1 MRAAHPFHKTGW
13 RLLATAGL
21 AALAAPAMAQAP
33 NRPSDVAAGAPFDIS
48 VTVYRNPNRGEG
60 GFDLDNLE
68 GFALITELRRVALTP
83 GEHRLRFEGVAD
95 GIEPASAIVSGLPSG
110 VVEKNRDA
118 ALLSPAALVEFAQAQ
133 SGRVIFARTN
143 PATGLTARV
152 EGTIRSAA
160 DGGVVFETPQGI
172 EALRCS
178 GLSET
183 FDFEAS
189 TTGLSPLPTLSVIT
203 RVTQPVEAVV
213 QLSYLARGFDWSAD
227 YVVNMGVGTGKLDLG
242 AWVTLANGNGTGFK
256 DARVQIVAGRL
267 NRETGEIEP
276 IDIGRPIIAQCWPQG
291 STSDSPAPIHIER
304 AFPLG
309 FDPQLYADAMPSP
322 APMAVMAGRAMDKLE
337 NVVVTASKRVEQEAL
352 GDLKLYRVP
361 DRTTVASR
369 QSKQVRMLD
378 KAGVPVTKIYEAD
391 LYAND
396 DIDYEPMTVLLRT
409 RNDAKSNLGV
419 PLPSGRVS
427 VFETAGR
434 GAVAQRLLAAETDLR
449 DIAVDEETELRLAE
463 SPDVQ
468 IRQVT
473 ETREVAGPPRPAL
486 SFLPGANRRSPIDET
501 TRIEVTNARPFAIQA
516 EIRLQ
521 LDDGQTLVR
530 ADRPAAQKNGR
541 PIFRVTIPANG
552 SLQIWYQTSKQ

>member
-1 MRAAHPFHKTGW
+1 MRAAHPKG
-13 RLLATAGL
+13 LLIAAGL
-21 AALAAPAMAQAP
+21 AALAAPAMAQA
-33 NRPSDVAAGAPFDIS
+33 RDTLAGPPVDIS
-48 VTVYRNPNRGEG
+48 VTVYRDPNRGEG

-68 GFALITELRRVALTP
+68 GFALITETRRVVLAP
-83 GEHRLRFEGVAD
+83 GDHRLRFEGVAD
-95 GIEPASAIVSGLPSG
+95 GIEPASAIVTGLPSG

-118 ALLSPAALVEFAQAQ
+118 ALLSPAALVELAQAQ
-133 SGRVIFARTN
+133 NGRVVFARTN
-143 PATGLTARV
+143 PATGATTRV

-160 DGGVVFETPQGI
+160 DGGVVFETPNGI

-183 FDFEAS
+183 FGFESS
-189 TTGLSPLPTLSVIT
+189 TTGLSALPTLSVLT
-203 RVTQPVEAVV
+203 RATQRVEAVV
-213 QLSYLARGFDWSAD
+213 QLSYLSRGFDWSAD
-227 YVVNMGVGTGKLDLG
+227 YVVNMGAGTGKFDLG
-242 AWVTLANGNGTGFK
+242 AWVTLANGNGAGFK
-256 DARVQIVAGRL
+256 DARVQIVAGTL
-267 NRETGEIEP
+267 NRETGEVEP
-276 IDIGRPIIAQCWPQG
+276 IDIGRPILAQCWPQG
-291 STSDSPAPIHIER
+291 STSDSPEPIYIER

-309 FDPQLYADAMPSP
+309 FDPDRFGRVAMAMP
-322 APMAVMAGRAMDKLE
+322 APTAPKSMMDRAQD
-337 NVVVTASKRVEQEAL
+337 VVVTGANRVEQEEL

-378 KAGVPVTKIYEAD
+378 KAGVPVTKLYEAD

-396 DIDYEPMTVLLRT
+396 DIDYAPMTVLLRT
-409 RNDAKSNLGV
+409 RNDAKNNLGV

-427 VFETAGR
+427 VFETTGR
-434 GAVAQRLLAAETDLR
+434 GAAARRLLAAETSLR
-449 DIAVDEETELRLAE
+449 DIAVNEETELRLSE

-473 ETREVAGPPRPAL
+473 ESREIAGPPRPAPP
-486 SFLPGANRRSPIDET
+486 FLPGANRRSPLDET

-521 LDDGQTLVR
+521 LDDGQSLVT

-541 PIFRVTIPANG
+541 PIFRVAIPANG
-552 SLQIWYQTSKQ
+552 SLQIRYQTTTR

>member
-1 MRAAHPFHKTGW
+1 MRAAHSLCLVG
-13 RLLATAGL
+13 RLAVVAGL
-21 AALAAPAMAQAP
+21 AALSAPATAQQV
-33 NRPSDVAAGAPFDIS
+33 SDVAAGAPFDVS
-48 VTVYRNPNRGEG
+48 VTVYRDPYRNEG
-60 GFDLDNLE
+60 GFDLNNLE
-68 GFALITELRRVALTP
+68 GFALITESRRVVLPP

-95 GIEPASAIVSGLPSG
+95 GIEPASAIVTGLPSG
-110 VVEKNRDA
+110 VIEKNRDA

-133 SGRVIFARTN
+133 NGRVVFARTN
-143 PATGLTARV
+143 PATGSTTRV

-183 FDFEAS
+183 FNFEAS
-189 TTGLSPLPTLSVIT
+189 TTGLSPLPTLSVLT
-203 RVTQPVEAVV
+203 RVTQLVEAVV

-227 YVVNMGVGTGKLDLG
+227 YVVNMGAGTGKFDLG

-256 DARVQIVAGRL
+256 DARVQIVAGTL
-267 NRETGEIEP
+267 NRETGEVEP

-291 STSDSPAPIHIER
+291 STSDSPEPIYIER

-309 FDPQLYADAMPSP
+309 FDPDRFGRVAMAMP
-322 APMAVMAGRAMDKLE
+322 APTASKSMMDFAQD
-337 NVVVTASKRVEQEAL
+337 NVVVTGAKRVEQEEL
-352 GDLKLYRVP
+352 GDLKLYRVQ

-378 KAGVPVTKIYEAD
+378 KAGVPVTRLYEAD

-396 DIDYEPMTVLLRT
+396 DIDYAPMTVLLRT
-409 RNDAKSNLGV
+409 RNDTKNNLGV

-434 GAVAQRLLAAETDLR
+434 GAAARRLLAAETSLR
-449 DIAVDEETELRLAE
+449 DIAVNEETELRLSE

-473 ETREVAGPPRPAL
+473 ESREIAGPPRPAPP
-486 SFLPGANRRSPIDET
+486 FLPGANRRSPLDET

-516 EIRLQ
+516 EIRLE
-521 LDDGQTLVR
+521 LDDGQSLVK

-541 PIFRVTIPANG
+541 PIFRVTIPPNG
-552 SLQIWYQTSKQ
+552 SLQIRYQTTTR